1 MSKKIV
7 FCGGGNMAEGIMRG
21 LLQNGVNHPED
32 ITVNELVPNRCE
44 YLTKTYGVTATRD
57 AEALIKR
64 SPYGNHCGQPAPSAD
79 SREDAKTVNQ
89 QKNDHHVHC
98 SRCND
103 LICGKYRRQ

>member
-44 YLTKTYGVTATRD
+44 YLTKTYG
-57 AEALIKR
+57 
-64 SPYGNHCGQPAPSAD
+64 NHCGQPAPSAD